1 MNSKKTPEKQEQKI
15 PDIEIVDLDNETS
28 AAHGSAVEPDSAE
41 NDLEHTPDSD
51 KPGQN
56 PVIKFFSHVN
66 IHIVLASISL
76 LVIAVIAYK
85 VVNWGEFVD
94 LDEIFKDGAGI
105 YDDTFDN
112 IVRLVDQ
119 NGNPIEPGN
128 DDGKTTIVVFGNAPF
143 ADDRNAKD
151 SLANMI
157 ADMADATVYNCSV
170 TGSYLASLP
179 YGQSY
184 AAEAPINAFNF
195 YWLCHLAVGSL
206 ADEDY
211 RIALETLGSA
221 APPEAQEVYD
231 TIKSIDFNS
240 VDAIAVMYDASD
252 YLAQHP
258 IYNDGDFLDITQFT
272 GNLEAG
278 IQLLQQAYPHIRIIV
293 LSPAY
298 AFLDEIDETTGKY
311 IVDDVMREGY
321 SVLATYLILQCNS
334 CIRCR
339 VSFVDNMNGTVTAVN
354 AEEYLTDHLHLNTAG
369 RRKVAE
375 RFIYAL
381 TYYDE

>member
-1 MNSKKTPEKQEQKI
+1 MNSKKTPEKQGQKI

-28 AAHGSAVEPDSAE
+28 AAQDAEFDPDSAE
-41 NDLEHTPDSD
+41 NDLAHTSDSD
-51 KPGQN
+51 KPRQN
-56 PVIKFFSHVN
+56 PVMKFFSHVN

-76 LVIAVIAYK
+76 LAIAVIVYK
-85 VVNWGEFVD
+85 IVNWGEYVN
-94 LDEIFKDGAGI
+94 LDEIFKDGAGK
-105 YDDTFDN
+105 YDDTFDS

-119 NGNPIEPGN
+119 NGMPIEPGN
-128 DDGKTTIVVFGNAPF
+128 GDDKTTIVVFGNAPF

-157 ADMADATVYNCSV
+157 ADMADATVHNCSV

-179 YGQSY
+179 YEHSY

-211 RIALETLGSA
+211 RLALETLGSA

-231 TIKSIDFNS
+231 TIKSLDFNS
-240 VDAIAVMYDASD
+240 VDAIAIMYDASD

-258 IYNDGDFLDITQFT
+258 VYSNEDHEDILRFV

-278 IQLLQQAYPHIRIIV
+278 VRLLQEAYPHIRIIV
-293 LSPAY
+293 LSPTY
-298 AFLDEIDETTGKY
+298 AFLDEIDENTGKY

-321 SVLATYLILQCNS
+321 DVLSAYVILQCDS
-334 CIRCR
+334 CIRLCI
-339 VSFVDNMNGTVTAVN
+339 SFVDNMNGTVTAVN